1 MDFCSRKSV
10 QVNQIKQALDRRTE
24 AEKVLKLLTSQP
36 STYGIIAQHCR
47 SSIHDLVV
55 GLSSAVITPDDVT
68 ESAVGTGSGAATFDG
83 PHFDHALESSC

>member
-1 MDFCSRKSV
+1 M

-36 STYGIIAQHCR
+36 STYSIIAQHCR

-68 ESAVGTGSGAATFDG
+68 DSAVGTGSESGAATFDG